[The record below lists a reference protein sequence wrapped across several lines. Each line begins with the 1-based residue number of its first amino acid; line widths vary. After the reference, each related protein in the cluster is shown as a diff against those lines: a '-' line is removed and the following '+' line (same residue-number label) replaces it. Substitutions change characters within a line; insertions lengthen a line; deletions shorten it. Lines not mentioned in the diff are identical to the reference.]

1 MARVLVTGGA
11 GFIGATLVPDLL
23 ADGHSVV
30 VVDNFSRGRREL
42 LPVHERLEV
51 HTGDIRDTE
60 SMIVFL
66 AACDAIVHLA
76 AYGSVIDSVAAPK
89 ENFSINVEGT
99 FSVLQAAHAAK
110 VKRVILASTGGALI
124 GNATP
129 PVDERSVPRPISPY
143 GASKLAGEGYG
154 CAFANSYGMDITAL
168 RFANVIGPHSLHKKG
183 AVVNF
188 FKAIIDDESITIFG
202 DGSST
207 RDYIYVRDLS
217 LGIRRGLIA
226 AISGFNVF
234 HLASGREVSVRE
246 LAELCIKV
254 SGKAS
259 HPLKHEPKRDGEV
272 DRNAACSLVASH
284 QLGFAPVHSI
294 EQGLTLT
301 WEWLQAHYPESA

>member
-23 ADGHSVV
+23 NDGHAVV

-42 LPVHERLEV
+42 LPNHDRLDV
-51 HTGDIRDTE
+51 CVGDIRDTAA
-60 SMIVFL
+60 MTGFL
-66 AACDAIVHLA
+66 TGCDAMVHLA
-76 AYGSVIDSVAAPK
+76 AYGSVVESVAAPA

-99 FSVLQAAHAAK
+99 FSVLQAALAAK
-110 VKRVILASTGGALI
+110 VRRVILASTGGALI
-124 GNATP
+124 GNAMP

-168 RFANVIGPHSLHKKG
+168 RFANVVGPHSLHKKG
-183 AVVNF
+183 AVANF
-188 FKAIIDDESITIFG
+188 FKAIIDGRPITIFG

-207 RDYIYVRDLS
+207 RDYIYVKDLS
-217 LGIRRGLIA
+217 QGIRRGLTA

-234 HLASGREVSVRE
+234 HLASGREVSARE

-254 SGKAS
+254 AGKAEI
-259 HPLKHEPKRDGEV
+259 PINFQPKRDGEV
-272 DRNAACSLVASH
+272 DRNSASSLVAS
-284 QLGFAPVHSI
+284 QELGFAPEHSI
-294 EQGLTLT
+294 EQALAMT
-301 WEWLQAHYPESA
+301 WEWFRDHYPETA